1 MKIMG
6 ENVMGDRTFSAEDVI
21 RIYENFL
28 TSAEMQT
35 VDEFFEPAED
45 LSLIPF
51 VAVQNLLDVL
61 VPLFDILRSFPIA
74 LVAALFAPA
83 RIALAFVIP
92 IMAGIIRILR
102 VILATE
108 GI

>member
-1 MKIMG
+1 
-6 ENVMGDRTFSAEDVI
+6 MGDRTFSAEDVI

-45 LSLIPF
+45 LSLVPF

-61 VPLFDILRSFPIA
+61 DPLLTILASFPIA
-74 LVAALFAPA
+74 LLASLFAPA
-83 RIALAFVIP
+83 RIALTLVIP
-92 IMAGIIRILR
+92 LLAGIIRILR
-102 VILATE
+102 IILATE